1 MNPLISI
8 IVPTYNVEKYIRT
21 CIESILAQTYRNI
34 EVIIVNDG
42 STDQSLAVISDLI
55 CSHHNIKVINQK
67 NQGLSVARN
76 TGIDAA
82 TGKYIAFVDPDD
94 KIKPDFVSS
103 LYQIADKTGADI
115 VRGSFRDFNGN
126 IPKGWVPDFNVP
138 TNYGTIVLDQF
149 LSSNIAFVVWSS
161 IYRLDFINSNH
172 IRFTPG
178 ILFEEDADF
187 TIRAYMLAKLVATSP
202 EPNYAY
208 RINRPGS
215 ILTTKTTKNAKKMS
229 LSEEKIISQFISM
242 LKHEKSDVLCSLI
255 LKSIYACM
263 RDWTGIIVRN
273 NLSLDRKNSCFD
285 TALTLIKE
293 IINSRPLKEK
303 IKFLT
308 KVIIIKAKN
317 H

>member
-21 CIESILAQTYRNI
+21 CIESILAQTYRNV

-55 CSHHNIKVINQK
+55 CSHHNVKVINQK

-76 TGIDAA
+76 TGIDVA
-82 TGKYIAFVDPDD
+82 TGKYIIFVDSDD
-94 KIKPDFVSS
+94 KIMPDFVSS

-138 TNYGTIVLDQF
+138 TNCGTIVLDQF
-149 LSSNIAFVVWSS
+149 LSSNISFVVWSS

-178 ILFEEDADF
+178 ILFEDVDF

-215 ILTTKTTKNAKKMS
+215 ILTTNNAQKLS
-229 LSEEKIISQFISM
+229 LSEEKVISQFISM
-242 LKHEKSDVLCSLI
+242 LKHEESDVLCSLI

-273 NLSLDRKNSCFD
+273 NLSLDRTNSCFD

-303 IKFLT
+303 IKFIT

>member
-21 CIESILAQTYRNI
+21 CIESILAQTYRNV

-55 CSHHNIKVINQK
+55 CSHHNVKVINQK

-76 TGIDAA
+76 TGIDVA
-82 TGKYIAFVDPDD
+82 TGKYIIFVDSDD
-94 KIKPDFVSS
+94 KIMPDFVSS

-138 TNYGTIVLDQF
+138 TNCGTIALDQF
-149 LSSNIAFVVWSS
+149 LSSNISFVVWSS

-178 ILFEEDADF
+178 ILFEDVDF

-215 ILTTKTTKNAKKMS
+215 ILTTNNAQKLS
-229 LSEEKIISQFISM
+229 LSEEKVISQFISM
-242 LKHEKSDVLCSLI
+242 LKHEESDVLCSLI

-273 NLSLDRKNSCFD
+273 NLSLDRTNSCFD

-303 IKFLT
+303 IKFIT

>member
-21 CIESILAQTYRNI
+21 CIESILAQTYRNV

-55 CSHHNIKVINQK
+55 CSHHNVKVINQK
-67 NQGLSVARN
+67 NQGVSVARN
-76 TGIDAA
+76 TGIDVA
-82 TGKYIAFVDPDD
+82 TGKYIIFVDPDD
-94 KIKPDFVSS
+94 KIMPGFVSS

-126 IPKGWVPDFNVP
+126 IPKDWVPDFNVP
-138 TNYGTIVLDQF
+138 TNCGTIVLDQF
-149 LSSNIAFVVWSS
+149 LSSHISFVVWSS
-161 IYRLDFINSNH
+161 IFRLDFINSNH

-178 ILFEEDADF
+178 IILEDADF
-187 TIRAYMLAKLVATSP
+187 TTRAYMLAKLVATSP

-208 RINRPGS
+208 RIRQGS
-215 ILTTKTTKNAKKMS
+215 ILTTNNAQKMS
-229 LSEEKIISQFISM
+229 LSEEKVISHFISM
-242 LKHEKSDVLCSLI
+242 LKHEESDVLCSLI
-255 LKSIYACM
+255 LKSIYAFM
-263 RDWTGIIVRN
+263 RDWTRIIVKN
-273 NLSLDRKNSCFD
+273 HLSLDRTNSCFD

-293 IINSRPLKEK
+293 IINSKPLKEK

>member
-21 CIESILAQTYRNI
+21 CIESILAQTYRNV

-55 CSHHNIKVINQK
+55 CSHHNVKVINQK

-76 TGIDAA
+76 TGIDVA
-82 TGKYIAFVDPDD
+82 TGKYIIFVDPDD
-94 KIKPDFVSS
+94 KIMPGFVSS

-138 TNYGTIVLDQF
+138 TNCGTIVLDQF
-149 LSSNIAFVVWSS
+149 LSSNISFVVWSS

-178 ILFEEDADF
+178 ILFEDVDF

-215 ILTTKTTKNAKKMS
+215 ILTTNNAQKLS
-229 LSEEKIISQFISM
+229 LSEEKVISQFISM
-242 LKHEKSDVLCSLI
+242 LKHEESDVLCSLI
-255 LKSIYACM
+255 LKSIYAFM
-263 RDWTGIIVRN
+263 RDWTRIILKN
-273 NLSLDRKNSCFD
+273 HLSLDRTNSCFD

-303 IKFLT
+303 IKFIT

>member
-82 TGKYIAFVDPDD
+82 TGKYIAFVDADD

-149 LSSNIAFVVWSS
+149 LSSNISFVVWSS

-178 ILFEEDADF
+178 ILFEDADF

-215 ILTTKTTKNAKKMS
+215 ILTTKTTKNAQKMS

>member
-1 MNPLISI
+1 M
-8 IVPTYNVEKYIRT
+8 
-21 CIESILAQTYRNI
+21 
-34 EVIIVNDG
+34 VNDG

-55 CSHHNIKVINQK
+55 CSHHNVKVINQK

-76 TGIDAA
+76 TGIDVA
-82 TGKYIAFVDPDD
+82 TGKYIIFVDPDD
-94 KIKPDFVSS
+94 KIMPGFVSS
-103 LYQIADKTGADI
+103 LYQIADKTEADI

-138 TNYGTIVLDQF
+138 TNCGTIVLDQF
-149 LSSNIAFVVWSS
+149 LSSNISFVVWLS

-178 ILFEEDADF
+178 ILLEDVDF
-187 TIRAYMLAKLVATSP
+187 TARAYMLAKLVATSP

-208 RINRPGS
+208 RIRQGS
-215 ILTTKTTKNAKKMS
+215 ILTTNNAQKMS

-242 LKHEKSDVLCSLI
+242 LKHEESDVLCSLI
-255 LKSIYACM
+255 LKSIYAFM
-263 RDWTGIIVRN
+263 RDWTRIILKN
-273 NLSLDRKNSCFD
+273 HLSLDRTNSCFD

-293 IINSRPLKEK
+293 IINSKPLKEK

-308 KVIIIKAKN
+308 KVIIIKVKN

>member
-55 CSHHNIKVINQK
+55 CSHHNVKVINQK

-76 TGIDAA
+76 TGIDVA
-82 TGKYIAFVDPDD
+82 TGKYIAFVDADD
-94 KIKPDFVSS
+94 KIMPGFVSS

-138 TNYGTIVLDQF
+138 TNCGTIVLDQF
-149 LSSNIAFVVWSS
+149 LSSNISFVVWSS

-178 ILFEEDADF
+178 ILLEDVDF
-187 TIRAYMLAKLVATSP
+187 TARAYMLAKLVATSP

-208 RINRPGS
+208 RIRPGS
-215 ILTTKTTKNAKKMS
+215 ILTTNNAQKMS

-242 LKHEKSDVLCSLI
+242 LKHEESDVLRSLI
-255 LKSIYACM
+255 LKSIYAFM
-263 RDWTGIIVRN
+263 RDWTRIILKN
-273 NLSLDRKNSCFD
+273 NLSLDRTNSCFD

-293 IINSRPLKEK
+293 IINSKPLKEK

>member
-67 NQGLSVARN
+67 NQGVSVARN

-82 TGKYIAFVDPDD
+82 TGKYIAFVDADD

-138 TNYGTIVLDQF
+138 TNCGTIVLDQF
-149 LSSNIAFVVWSS
+149 LSSNISFVVWSS
-161 IYRLDFINSNH
+161 IFRLDFINSNH

-178 ILFEEDADF
+178 ILLEDVDF
-187 TIRAYMLAKLVATSP
+187 TARAYMLAKLVATSP

-208 RINRPGS
+208 RINRPES
-215 ILTTKTTKNAKKMS
+215 LLTTNNAQQLS
-229 LSEEKIISQFISM
+229 LSEEKIISSFISM
-242 LKHEKSDVLCSLI
+242 LKHEGSDVLRSLI
-255 LKSIYACM
+255 LKCIYTFM
-263 RDWTGIIVRN
+263 REWTRIILKN
-273 NLSLDRKNSCFD
+273 NLSLDRTNSCFD

>member
-82 TGKYIAFVDPDD
+82 TGKYIAFVDADD

-149 LSSNIAFVVWSS
+149 LSSNISFVVWSS
-161 IYRLDFINSNH
+161 IDRLDFINSNH

-178 ILFEEDADF
+178 ILFEDADF

-215 ILTTKTTKNAKKMS
+215 ILTTKTTKNAQKMS

>member
-21 CIESILAQTYRNI
+21 CIESILAQTYRNV

-55 CSHHNIKVINQK
+55 CSHHNVKVINQK

-76 TGIDAA
+76 TGIDVA
-82 TGKYIAFVDPDD
+82 TGKYITFVDADD
-94 KIKPDFVSS
+94 KIMPGFVSS

-126 IPKGWVPDFNVP
+126 IPKAWVPDFNVP
-138 TNYGTIVLDQF
+138 TNCGTIVLDQF
-149 LSSNIAFVVWSS
+149 LSSNISFAVWSS

-178 ILFEEDADF
+178 ILLEDGDF
-187 TIRAYMLAKLVATSP
+187 TTRAYMLAKLVATSP

-215 ILTTKTTKNAKKMS
+215 ILTTKNAQKMS
-229 LSEEKIISQFISM
+229 LSEEKVISQFISM
-242 LKHEKSDVLCSLI
+242 LKHEESDVLRSLI
-255 LKSIYACM
+255 LKSIYAFM
-263 RDWTGIIVRN
+263 RDWTGIIVKN
-273 NLSLDRKNSCFD
+273 NLSLDRTNSCFD

>member
-21 CIESILAQTYRNI
+21 CIESILAQTYRNV

-55 CSHHNIKVINQK
+55 CSHHNVKVINQK
-67 NQGLSVARN
+67 NQGVSVARN
-76 TGIDAA
+76 TGIDVA
-82 TGKYIAFVDPDD
+82 TGKYITFVDPDD
-94 KIKPDFVSS
+94 KIMPGFVSS

-126 IPKGWVPDFNVP
+126 IPKDWVPDFNVP
-138 TNYGTIVLDQF
+138 TNCGTIVLDQL
-149 LSSNIAFVVWSS
+149 LSSNISFVVWSS

-178 ILFEEDADF
+178 IVVYEDIDF
-187 TIRAYMLAKLVATSP
+187 TTRAYMLAKLVATSP

-208 RINRPGS
+208 RRNRQGS
-215 ILTTKTTKNAKKMS
+215 VLTTNNAQKMS
-229 LSEEKIISQFISM
+229 LSEEKVISQFISM
-242 LKHEKSDVLCSLI
+242 LKHEESDVLCSLI
-255 LKSIYACM
+255 LKSIYTFM
-263 RDWTGIIVRN
+263 RYWTGTIVKN
-273 NLSLDRKNSCFD
+273 HLSLDRTNSCFD

-308 KVIIIKAKN
+308 KVIIIKSEN

>member
-21 CIESILAQTYRNI
+21 CIESILAQTYRNV

-55 CSHHNIKVINQK
+55 CSHHNVKVINQK

-76 TGIDAA
+76 TGIDVA
-82 TGKYIAFVDPDD
+82 TGKYITFVDADD
-94 KIKPDFVSS
+94 KIMPDFVSS

-115 VRGSFRDFNGN
+115 VRGSLRDFNGK

-138 TNYGTIVLDQF
+138 TNCGTIVLDQF
-149 LSSNIAFVVWSS
+149 LSSNISFVVVTS

-178 ILFEEDADF
+178 ILLEDVDF
-187 TIRAYMLAKLVATSP
+187 TARAYMLAKLVATSP

-208 RINRPGS
+208 RTNRPGS
-215 ILTTKTTKNAKKMS
+215 ILTTNNAQQMS
-229 LSEEKIISQFISM
+229 LSQEKFISQFISM
-242 LKHEKSDVLCSLI
+242 LKHEESDVLRSLI
-255 LKSIYACM
+255 LKSIYTFM
-263 RDWTGIIVRN
+263 RHWTGTIVRN
-273 NLSLDRKNSCFD
+273 NLSLDRTNSCFD

>member
-82 TGKYIAFVDPDD
+82 TGKYIAFVDADD

-149 LSSNIAFVVWSS
+149 LSSNISFVVWSS

-178 ILFEEDADF
+178 ILFEDADF

>member
-21 CIESILAQTYRNI
+21 CIESILAQTYRNV

-55 CSHHNIKVINQK
+55 CSHHNVKVINQK
-67 NQGLSVARN
+67 NQGVSVARN
-76 TGIDAA
+76 TGIDVA
-82 TGKYIAFVDPDD
+82 TGKYITFVDPDD
-94 KIKPDFVSS
+94 KIMPGFVSS

-126 IPKGWVPDFNVP
+126 IPKDWVPDFNVP
-138 TNYGTIVLDQF
+138 TNCGTIVLDQL
-149 LSSNIAFVVWSS
+149 LSSNISFVVWSS

-178 ILFEEDADF
+178 IVVYEDIDF
-187 TIRAYMLAKLVATSP
+187 TTRAYMLAKLVATSP

-208 RINRPGS
+208 RRNRQGS
-215 ILTTKTTKNAKKMS
+215 VLTTNNAQKMS
-229 LSEEKIISQFISM
+229 LSEEKVISQFISM
-242 LKHEKSDVLCSLI
+242 LKHEESDVLCSLI
-255 LKSIYACM
+255 LKSIYTFM
-263 RDWTGIIVRN
+263 RYWTGTIVKN
-273 NLSLDRKNSCFD
+273 HLSLDRTNSCFD

>member
-21 CIESILAQTYRNI
+21 CIESILAQTYRNV

-55 CSHHNIKVINQK
+55 CSHHNVKVINQK

-76 TGIDAA
+76 TGIDVA
-82 TGKYIAFVDPDD
+82 TGKYITFVDADD
-94 KIKPDFVSS
+94 KIMPGFVSS

-126 IPKGWVPDFNVP
+126 IPKDWAPDFNVP
-138 TNYGTIVLDQF
+138 TNCGTIVLDQF
-149 LSSNIAFVVWSS
+149 LSSNISFVVWSS

-178 ILFEEDADF
+178 ILFEDIDF

-208 RINRPGS
+208 RTHRQGS
-215 ILTTKTTKNAKKMS
+215 ILTTNNVQKMS
-229 LSEEKIISQFISM
+229 LSEEKVISQFISM
-242 LKHEKSDVLCSLI
+242 LKHEESDVLCSLI
-255 LKSIYACM
+255 LKSIYTFM
-263 RDWTGIIVRN
+263 RYWTGTIVKN
-273 NLSLDRKNSCFD
+273 HLSLDRTNSCFD

>member
-55 CSHHNIKVINQK
+55 CSHHNVKVINQK

-76 TGIDAA
+76 TGIDVA
-82 TGKYIAFVDPDD
+82 TGKYITFVDADD
-94 KIKPDFVSS
+94 KIMPGFVSS

-126 IPKGWVPDFNVP
+126 IPKAWVPDFNVP
-138 TNYGTIVLDQF
+138 TNCGTIVLDQF
-149 LSSNIAFVVWSS
+149 LSSNISFAVWSS

-178 ILFEEDADF
+178 ILLEDGDF
-187 TIRAYMLAKLVATSP
+187 TTRAYMLAKLVATSP

-215 ILTTKTTKNAKKMS
+215 ILTTKNAQKMS
-229 LSEEKIISQFISM
+229 LSEEKVISQFISM
-242 LKHEKSDVLCSLI
+242 LKHEESDVLRSLI
-255 LKSIYACM
+255 LKSIYAFM
-263 RDWTGIIVRN
+263 RDWTGIIVKN
-273 NLSLDRKNSCFD
+273 NLSLDRTNSCFD

>member
-21 CIESILAQTYRNI
+21 CIESILAQTYRNV

-55 CSHHNIKVINQK
+55 CSHHNVKVINQK

-76 TGIDAA
+76 TGIDVA
-82 TGKYIAFVDPDD
+82 TGKYITFVDADD
-94 KIKPDFVSS
+94 KIMPDFVSS

-126 IPKGWVPDFNVP
+126 IPKGWVADFNVP
-138 TNYGTIVLDQF
+138 TNCGTIVLDQF
-149 LSSNIAFVVWSS
+149 LSSNICFAVWSS

-178 ILFEEDADF
+178 ILLEDGDF
-187 TIRAYMLAKLVATSP
+187 TTRAYMLAKLVATSP

-215 ILTTKTTKNAKKMS
+215 ILTTKNFQKMS
-229 LSEEKIISQFISM
+229 LSGEKVISQFISM
-242 LKHEKSDVLCSLI
+242 LKHEESDVLCSLI
-255 LKSIYACM
+255 LKSIYVFM
-263 RDWTGIIVRN
+263 REWTGNIVKN
-273 NLSLDRKNSCFD
+273 NVSLDRTNSCFD

>member
-21 CIESILAQTYRNI
+21 CIESILAQTYRNV

-55 CSHHNIKVINQK
+55 CSHHNVKVINQK

-76 TGIDAA
+76 TGIDVA
-82 TGKYIAFVDPDD
+82 TGKYITFVDADD
-94 KIKPDFVSS
+94 KIMPGFVSS

-126 IPKGWVPDFNVP
+126 IPKDWVPDFNVP
-138 TNYGTIVLDQF
+138 TNCGTIVLDQF
-149 LSSNIAFVVWSS
+149 LSSHISFVVWSS

-178 ILFEEDADF
+178 ILLEDIDF
-187 TIRAYMLAKLVATSP
+187 TTRAYMLAKLVATSP

-208 RINRPGS
+208 RIHRQGS
-215 ILTTKTTKNAKKMS
+215 ILTTNNVQKMS
-229 LSEEKIISQFISM
+229 LSEEKVISQFISM
-242 LKHEKSDVLCSLI
+242 LKHEESDVLRSLI
-255 LKSIYACM
+255 LKSIYTFM
-263 RDWTGIIVRN
+263 RYWTGIIVKN
-273 NLSLDRKNSCFD
+273 HLSLDRTNSCFD

-293 IINSRPLKEK
+293 TINSRPLKEK

-308 KVIIIKAKN
+308 KVIIPR
-317 H
+317 

>member
-1 MNPLISI
+1 MKKLSI
-8 IVPTYNVEKYIRT
+8 VVPCYNVEKYIRT

-82 TGKYIAFVDPDD
+82 TGKYIAFVDADD

-149 LSSNIAFVVWSS
+149 LSSNISFVVWSS

-178 ILFEEDADF
+178 ILFEDADF

-215 ILTTKTTKNAKKMS
+215 ILTTKTTKNAQKMS

>member
-82 TGKYIAFVDPDD
+82 TGKYITFVDADD
-94 KIKPDFVSS
+94 KIMPGFVSS
-103 LYQIADKTGADI
+103 LYQIAEKTGADI

-138 TNYGTIVLDQF
+138 TNCGTIVLDQF
-149 LSSNIAFVVWSS
+149 LSSNISFVVWSS

-178 ILFEEDADF
+178 ILLEDGDF
-187 TIRAYMLAKLVATSP
+187 TARAYMLAKLVATSP

-208 RINRPGS
+208 RIRPGS
-215 ILTTKTTKNAKKMS
+215 ILTTNNAQKMS

-242 LKHEKSDVLCSLI
+242 LKHEESDVLRSLI
-255 LKSIYACM
+255 LKSIYAFM
-263 RDWTGIIVRN
+263 RDWTRIILKN
-273 NLSLDRKNSCFD
+273 NLSLDRTNSCFD

-293 IINSRPLKEK
+293 IINSKPLKEK

>member
-42 STDQSLAVISDLI
+42 STDQSLEVISDLI

-82 TGKYIAFVDPDD
+82 TGKYIAFVDADD

-103 LYQIADKTGADI
+103 LYKIADKTGADI

-138 TNYGTIVLDQF
+138 TNCGTIVLDQF
-149 LSSNIAFVVWSS
+149 LSSNISFVVWSS

-178 ILFEEDADF
+178 ILLEDGDF
-187 TIRAYMLAKLVATSP
+187 TARAYMLAKLVATSP

-208 RINRPGS
+208 RIRPGS
-215 ILTTKTTKNAKKMS
+215 ILTTNNAQKMS

-242 LKHEKSDVLCSLI
+242 LKHEESDVLCSLI
-255 LKSIYACM
+255 LKSIYAFM
-263 RDWTGIIVRN
+263 KDWTRIIVKN
-273 NLSLDRKNSCFD
+273 NLSLDRTNSCFD

-293 IINSRPLKEK
+293 IINSKPLKEK

>member
-21 CIESILAQTYRNI
+21 CIESILDQTYRNI

-82 TGKYIAFVDPDD
+82 TGKYIAFVDADD

-138 TNYGTIVLDQF
+138 TNCGTIVLDQF
-149 LSSNIAFVVWSS
+149 LSSNIACVVVSS

-178 ILFEEDADF
+178 IIFEDIDF
-187 TIRAYMLAKLVATSP
+187 TARAYMLAKLVATSP
-202 EPNYAY
+202 ETDYAY

-215 ILTTKTTKNAKKMS
+215 ILTTNNAQQMS
-229 LSEEKIISQFISM
+229 LSFEKIISQFISM
-242 LKHEKSDVLCSLI
+242 LKHEESDVLHSLI

-273 NLSLDRKNSCFD
+273 NLSLDRTNSCFD

>member
-55 CSHHNIKVINQK
+55 CSHHNVKVINQK

-76 TGIDAA
+76 TGIDVA
-82 TGKYIAFVDPDD
+82 TGKYIAFVDADD
-94 KIKPDFVSS
+94 KIMPGFVSS

-138 TNYGTIVLDQF
+138 TNCGTIVLDQF
-149 LSSNIAFVVWSS
+149 LSSNISFVVWSS

-178 ILFEEDADF
+178 ILLEDGDF
-187 TIRAYMLAKLVATSP
+187 TARAYMLAKLVATSP

-208 RINRPGS
+208 RIRPGS
-215 ILTTKTTKNAKKMS
+215 ILTTNNAQKMS

-242 LKHEKSDVLCSLI
+242 LKHEESDVLRSLI
-255 LKSIYACM
+255 LKSIYAFM
-263 RDWTGIIVRN
+263 RDWTRIILKN
-273 NLSLDRKNSCFD
+273 NLSLDRTNSCFD

-293 IINSRPLKEK
+293 IINSKPLKEK

>member
-21 CIESILAQTYRNI
+21 CIESILAQTYRNV

-55 CSHHNIKVINQK
+55 CSHHNVKVINQK

-76 TGIDAA
+76 TGIDVA
-82 TGKYIAFVDPDD
+82 TGKYITFVDADD
-94 KIKPDFVSS
+94 KIMPGFVSS

-126 IPKGWVPDFNVP
+126 IPKDWAPDFNVP
-138 TNYGTIVLDQF
+138 TNCGTIVLDQF
-149 LSSNIAFVVWSS
+149 LSSNISFVVWSS

-178 ILFEEDADF
+178 ILLEDGDF
-187 TIRAYMLAKLVATSP
+187 TTRAYMLAKLVATSP

-208 RINRPGS
+208 RIRQGS
-215 ILTTKTTKNAKKMS
+215 ILTTNNAQKMS
-229 LSEEKIISQFISM
+229 LSEEKVISQFISM
-242 LKHEKSDVLCSLI
+242 LKHEESDVLCSLI
-255 LKSIYACM
+255 LKSIYAFM
-263 RDWTGIIVRN
+263 RDWTRIILKN
-273 NLSLDRKNSCFD
+273 HLSLDRTNSCFD

-293 IINSRPLKEK
+293 IINSKPLKEK

>member
-21 CIESILAQTYRNI
+21 CIESILAQTYRNV

-55 CSHHNIKVINQK
+55 CSHHNVKVINQK
-67 NQGLSVARN
+67 NQGVSVARN
-76 TGIDAA
+76 TGIDVA
-82 TGKYIAFVDPDD
+82 TGKYITFVDPDD
-94 KIKPDFVSS
+94 KIMPGFVSS

-126 IPKGWVPDFNVP
+126 IPKDWVPDFNVP
-138 TNYGTIVLDQF
+138 TNCGTIVLDQL
-149 LSSNIAFVVWSS
+149 LSSNISFVVWSS

-178 ILFEEDADF
+178 IVVYEDIDF
-187 TIRAYMLAKLVATSP
+187 TTRAYMLAKLVATSP

-208 RINRPGS
+208 RRNRQGS
-215 ILTTKTTKNAKKMS
+215 VLTTNNAQKMS
-229 LSEEKIISQFISM
+229 LSEEKVISQFISM
-242 LKHEKSDVLCSLI
+242 LKHEESDVLCSLI
-255 LKSIYACM
+255 LKSIYTFM
-263 RDWTGIIVRN
+263 RYWTGTIVKN
-273 NLSLDRKNSCFD
+273 HLSLDRTNSCFD

-308 KVIIIKAKN
+308 KVIIIKVKN

>member
-21 CIESILAQTYRNI
+21 CIESILAQTYRNV

-55 CSHHNIKVINQK
+55 CSHHNVKVINQK

-76 TGIDAA
+76 TGIDVA
-82 TGKYIAFVDPDD
+82 TGKYITFVDADD
-94 KIKPDFVSS
+94 KIMPRFVSS

-138 TNYGTIVLDQF
+138 TNCGTIVLDQF

-178 ILFEEDADF
+178 ILLEDLDF
-187 TIRAYMLAKLVATSP
+187 TPRAYMLAKLVATSP

-208 RINRPGS
+208 RIHRQGS
-215 ILTTKTTKNAKKMS
+215 ILTTNNAQKMS

-242 LKHEKSDVLCSLI
+242 LKHEESDVLCSLI
-255 LKSIYACM
+255 LKSIYAFM
-263 RDWTGIIVRN
+263 RDWTRIILMN
-273 NLSLDRKNSCFD
+273 HLSLDRTNSCFD

-293 IINSRPLKEK
+293 IINSKPLKEK

>member
-21 CIESILAQTYRNI
+21 CIESILAQTYRNV

-55 CSHHNIKVINQK
+55 CSHHNVKVINQK

-76 TGIDAA
+76 TGIDVA
-82 TGKYIAFVDPDD
+82 TGKYITFVDADD
-94 KIKPDFVSS
+94 KIMPGFVSS

-126 IPKGWVPDFNVP
+126 IPKDWVPDFNVP
-138 TNYGTIVLDQF
+138 TNCGTIVLDQF
-149 LSSNIAFVVWSS
+149 LSSNISFVVWSS

-178 ILFEEDADF
+178 ILLEDGDF
-187 TIRAYMLAKLVATSP
+187 TTRAYMLAKLVATSP

-208 RINRPGS
+208 RIRQGS
-215 ILTTKTTKNAKKMS
+215 ILTTNNAQKMS
-229 LSEEKIISQFISM
+229 LSEEKVISQFIST
-242 LKHEKSDVLCSLI
+242 LKHEESDVLCSLI
-255 LKSIYACM
+255 LKSIYAFM
-263 RDWTGIIVRN
+263 RDWTRIILKN
-273 NLSLDRKNSCFD
+273 HLSLDRTNSCFD

-293 IINSRPLKEK
+293 IINSKPLKEK

-308 KVIIIKAKN
+308 KVIIIKMKN

>member
-82 TGKYIAFVDPDD
+82 TGKYIAFVDADD

-149 LSSNIAFVVWSS
+149 LSSNISFVVWSS

-178 ILFEEDADF
+178 ILFEDADF

-215 ILTTKTTKNAKKMS
+215 ILTTKTTKNAQKMS

-308 KVIIIKAKN
+308 KVIIIKAKI

>member
-82 TGKYIAFVDPDD
+82 TGKYIAFVDADD

-103 LYQIADKTGADI
+103 LYQIADRTGADI

-138 TNYGTIVLDQF
+138 TDCGTIVLDQF

-178 ILFEEDADF
+178 IVLEDVDF
-187 TIRAYMLAKLVATSP
+187 TARAYMLAKLVATSP

-215 ILTTKTTKNAKKMS
+215 ILNTNNAQQMS
-229 LSEEKIISQFISM
+229 LSQEKIISQFISM
-242 LKHEKSDVLCSLI
+242 LKHEESDVLRSLI
-255 LKSIYACM
+255 LKCIYTFM
-263 RDWTGIIVRN
+263 REWTRTILKN
-273 NLSLDRKNSCFD
+273 NLSLDRTNSCFD

-317 H
+317 PLSR

>member
-21 CIESILAQTYRNI
+21 CIESILAQTYRNV

-55 CSHHNIKVINQK
+55 CSHHNVKVINQK

-76 TGIDAA
+76 TGIDVA
-82 TGKYIAFVDPDD
+82 TGKYITFVDADD
-94 KIKPDFVSS
+94 KIMPGFVSS

-126 IPKGWVPDFNVP
+126 IPKDWVPDFNVP
-138 TNYGTIVLDQF
+138 TNCGTIVLDQF
-149 LSSNIAFVVWSS
+149 LSSHISFVVWSS

-178 ILFEEDADF
+178 ILLEDIDF
-187 TIRAYMLAKLVATSP
+187 TTRAYMLAKLVATSP

-208 RINRPGS
+208 RIHRQGS
-215 ILTTKTTKNAKKMS
+215 ILTTNNVQKMS
-229 LSEEKIISQFISM
+229 LSEEKVISQFISM
-242 LKHEKSDVLCSLI
+242 LKHEESDVLRSLI
-255 LKSIYACM
+255 LKSIYTFM
-263 RDWTGIIVRN
+263 RDWTRIIVKNR
-273 NLSLDRKNSCFD
+273 LSLDRTNSCFD

-293 IINSRPLKEK
+293 TINSRPLKEK

>member
-21 CIESILAQTYRNI
+21 CIESILAQTYRNV

-55 CSHHNIKVINQK
+55 CSHHNVKVINQK

-76 TGIDAA
+76 TGIDVA
-82 TGKYIAFVDPDD
+82 TGKYITFVDADD
-94 KIKPDFVSS
+94 KIMPGFVSS

-126 IPKGWVPDFNVP
+126 IPKDWVPDFNVP
-138 TNYGTIVLDQF
+138 TNCGTIVLDQF
-149 LSSNIAFVVWSS
+149 LSSHISFVVWSS

-178 ILFEEDADF
+178 ILLEDIDF
-187 TIRAYMLAKLVATSP
+187 TTRAYMLAKLVATSP

-208 RINRPGS
+208 RIHRQGS
-215 ILTTKTTKNAKKMS
+215 ILTTNNVQKMS
-229 LSEEKIISQFISM
+229 LSEEKVISQFISM
-242 LKHEKSDVLCSLI
+242 LKHEESDVLCSLI
-255 LKSIYACM
+255 LKSIYTFM
-263 RDWTGIIVRN
+263 RYWTGIIVKN
-273 NLSLDRKNSCFD
+273 HLSLDRTNSCFD

-293 IINSRPLKEK
+293 IINSKPLKEK

>member
-21 CIESILAQTYRNI
+21 CIESILAQTYRNV

-55 CSHHNIKVINQK
+55 CSHHNVKVINQK

-76 TGIDAA
+76 TGIDVA
-82 TGKYIAFVDPDD
+82 TGKYITFVDADD
-94 KIKPDFVSS
+94 KIMPGFVSS

-138 TNYGTIVLDQF
+138 TNCGTIVLDQF
-149 LSSNIAFVVWSS
+149 LSSNISFVVWSS

-172 IRFTPG
+172 IRFTSG
-178 ILFEEDADF
+178 ILLEDGDF
-187 TIRAYMLAKLVATSP
+187 TTRAYMLAKLVATSP

-208 RINRPGS
+208 RIRQGS
-215 ILTTKTTKNAKKMS
+215 ILTTNNAQKMS
-229 LSEEKIISQFISM
+229 LSEEKVISQFISM
-242 LKHEKSDVLCSLI
+242 LKHEESDVLCSLI
-255 LKSIYACM
+255 LKSIYAFM
-263 RDWTGIIVRN
+263 RDWTRIILKN
-273 NLSLDRKNSCFD
+273 HLSLDRTNSCFD

-293 IINSRPLKEK
+293 IINSKPLKEK
-303 IKFLT
+303 IKFLI

>member
-21 CIESILAQTYRNI
+21 CIESILAQTYRNV

-55 CSHHNIKVINQK
+55 CSHHNVKVITQK

-76 TGIDAA
+76 TGIDVA
-82 TGKYIAFVDPDD
+82 TGKYITFVDADD
-94 KIKPDFVSS
+94 KIMPGFVSS

-126 IPKGWVPDFNVP
+126 ILKDWVPDFNVP
-138 TNYGTIVLDQF
+138 TNCGTIVLDQF
-149 LSSNIAFVVWSS
+149 LSSKISFVVWSS

-178 ILFEEDADF
+178 ILLEDGDF
-187 TIRAYMLAKLVATSP
+187 TTRAYMLAKLVATSP

-208 RINRPGS
+208 RIRQGS
-215 ILTTKTTKNAKKMS
+215 ILTTNNAQKMS
-229 LSEEKIISQFISM
+229 LSEEKVISQFISM
-242 LKHEKSDVLCSLI
+242 LKHEESDVLCSLI
-255 LKSIYACM
+255 LKSIYAFM
-263 RDWTGIIVRN
+263 RDWTRIIVKN
-273 NLSLDRKNSCFD
+273 HLSLDRTNSCFD

-293 IINSRPLKEK
+293 IINSKPLKEK